1 MNRALRRRH
10 GRVVTTLALV
20 AAVLLAVAYLGR
32 QPMPAMPLPALETP
46 P

>member
-10 GRVVTTLALV
+10 GRVVTVLALV

-32 QPMPAMPLPALETP
+32 QPMPAQTLPTLEAAP
-46 P
+46 